1 MSKES
6 IAYLS
11 RRATFSA
18 SHRLHSIHLSDEDNR
33 KIFGKCNHP
42 NGHGHN
48 YVLEVILRG
57 EINSRTG
64 LIFNLT
70 DLKAIMEERVI
81 QKVDHR
87 HLNLDVQEFKDQ
99 NPTAEVMAKVFWDW
113 MQPALPPGVLY
124 EIRLHET
131 ENNIAIYR
139 GE

>member
-1 MSKES
+1 MSKEP

-18 SHRLHSIHLSDEDNR
+18 SHRLHSKHLSDEENR

-42 NGHGHN
+42 SGHGHN
-48 YVLEVILRG
+48 YVLEVVLRG

-70 DLKAIMEERVI
+70 DLKAIMDEKVI

-99 NPTAEVMAKVFWDW
+99 NPTAEVMAKVFWEW
-113 MQPALPPGVLY
+113 IEPELPTGVLY

-131 ENNIAIYR
+131 ENNVAIYR